1 MIEASLCRLKSLIIK
16 NNNAGMKLLTFA
28 FQLCSEH
35 SLIFDILS
43 LLTLINTEKDLPM
56 WYKKSKIT
64 TSTIKIECRLPNS
77 PERKTSQHTASK

>member
-43 LLTLINTEKDLPM
+43 LLT
-56 WYKKSKIT
+56 
-64 TSTIKIECRLPNS
+64 
-77 PERKTSQHTASK
+77 